1 MLGNIVEEN
10 SQVKEKYKLHRAEW
24 IFPLIWETVTR
35 EQEGDDENERRHLVS
50 FLLVFYVYK
59 HGNSNIPVH

>member
-1 MLGNIVEEN
+1 MFGNIVEEN
-10 SQVKEKYKLHRAEW
+10 CSRKRKSTNSAKKK
-24 IFPLIWETVTR
+24 FPLIYVTVTR

-50 FLLVFYVYK
+50 FLLVYYVYK